1 MEQRRNIVL
10 LLLGRTV
17 STFGAAFYLIAL
29 PLFMLKTTEN
39 LARTGVFF
47 TLSSLPALLV
57 TPFLGVFVEKV
68 DRKRLIV
75 LCDLLTALVY
85 LVLLL
90 APEEP
95 RSYLPLLFAG
105 TVLINIIAHAFDIGS
120 KLIFSELLDDA
131 VLERYNG
138 MKSICDNTAAIAA
151 PALGTVVFNL
161 WGFRSVLLVACIAYA
176 LSALQECFILYHRAG
191 TGVGREKKSW
201 FRQFWEGLMYVKG
214 DKSLLSMFLLA
225 MALNFFVANAE
236 EIINPGIL
244 MQKYRLP
251 DSLYGLTSSA
261 VVAGTLLAGVFIY
274 RNKRLDLRSRM
285 KFFLLLNSGVMI
297 LIGVLSLVMTPWPIA
312 YFALFVLGEFLVGGV
327 TALVNVPLISGF
339 QTRVPLELQGRFFA
353 LLSVGAGLLIPLGIS
368 YAGFLAELVGAD
380 VAYIINNVCVIVVVL
395 FCGKALT
402 DRSVNL
408 QEGDKF

>member
-39 LARTGVFF
+39 LAHTGVFF

-68 DRKRLIV
+68 NRKRLIV
-75 LCDLLTALVY
+75 VCDLLTALVY
-85 LVLLL
+85 FVLLM
-90 APEEP
+90 APEAST
-95 RSYLPLLFAG
+95 SYLPLLFAG

-120 KLIFSELLDDA
+120 KLIFSELLDDT

-161 WGFRSVLLVACIAYA
+161 WGFQSVLLVACIAYA
-176 LSALQECFILYHRAG
+176 LSAVQECFILYRRAD
-191 TGVGREKKSW
+191 TEADREKKSW
-201 FRQFWEGLMYVKG
+201 FRQFWDGLLYVKG
-214 DKSLLSMFLLA
+214 EKSLLFMFLLA

-244 MQKYRLP
+244 MQKYQIP

-261 VVAGTLLAGVFIY
+261 CVAGTLLAGVFIY
-274 RNKRLDLRSRM
+274 WNKRFDLQS
-285 KFFLLLNSGVMI
+285 KLKLFLLLNSGVMI
-297 LIGVLSLVMTPWPIA
+297 LIGVLSLLMAPWPMP
-312 YFALFVLGEFLVGGV
+312 YFALFVLGEFLVGGI

-353 LLSVGAGLLIPLGIS
+353 LLSVGAGLLVPLGIS
-368 YAGFLAELVGAD
+368 YAGFLAQLLGAD
-380 VAYIINNVCVIVVVL
+380 TAYIINNACVIVIVL
-395 FCGKALT
+395 FCGKALADQT
-402 DRSVNL
+402 L

>member
-29 PLFMLKTTEN
+29 PLFILKTTGN

-75 LCDLLTALVY
+75 ACDLLTALVY
-85 LVLLL
+85 FILLL
-90 APEEP
+90 APEASA
-95 RSYLPLLFAG
+95 SYLPLLFAG

-120 KLIFSELLDDA
+120 KLIFSELLDGA

-138 MKSICDNTAAIAA
+138 IKSVCDNTAAIAA

-161 WGFRSVLLVACIAYA
+161 WGFESVLLVACIAYA
-176 LSALQECFILYHRAG
+176 LSALQECFILYRRGAAEG
-191 TGVGREKKSW
+191 DREKKSW
-201 FRQFWEGLMYVKG
+201 LRQFWEGLMYVKR
-214 DKSLLSMFLLA
+214 DRYLLFMFLLA

-244 MQKYRLP
+244 MQKYHIP
-251 DSLYGLTSSA
+251 EGLYGLTSSA
-261 VVAGTLLAGVFIY
+261 CVTGTLLAGLLIY
-274 RNKRLDLRSRM
+274 RNKQVNLKGKL
-285 KFFLLLNSGVMI
+285 KFFLLLNSGIMI
-297 LIGVLSLVMTPWPIA
+297 LMGVLSLLMTPWPMV
-312 YFALFVLGEFLVGGV
+312 YFAIFVLCSFLLGGV
-327 TALVNVPLISGF
+327 TALVNIPLISGF
-339 QTRVPLELQGRFFA
+339 QTQVPIQLQGRFFA
-353 LLSVGAGLLIPLGIS
+353 LLAVGSGLLVPLGIS

-395 FCGKALT
+395 FFGNVL
-402 DRSVNL
+402 
-408 QEGDKF
+408 